1 MQVLR
6 QLQIIN
12 NSCKFIMKNNI
23 QKEYNKYLQS
33 RLNKCIEDYK
43 EKLEAK
49 KVLLKAIETLNNN
62 KKVNE

>member
-1 MQVLR
+1 
-6 QLQIIN
+6 
-12 NSCKFIMKNNI
+12 MKNNI

>member
-1 MQVLR
+1 
-6 QLQIIN
+6 
-12 NSCKFIMKNNI
+12 MKTNL

-33 RLNKCIEDYK
+33 RLNKYIEDYN

-49 KVLLKAIETLNNN
+49 KVLLKAIEKINNN